1 MPLSKAFQVMAL
13 VGDAPVVPA
22 SVVECRLAEVESG
35 GVLNGSHV
43 LVMSLCRWFFGQG
56 LRLLGFS
63 ILCLWVRP
71 LGRET
76 IDKLPAAPD
85 PPNEGL
91 VTSERG
97 GCGLPR
103 AGHHAQNGPL
113 VACPGRF
120 QSSPTRF

>member
-1 MPLSKAFQVMAL
+1 MRYQ
-13 VGDAPVVPA
+13 
-22 SVVECRLAEVESG
+22 
-35 GVLNGSHV
+35 
-43 LVMSLCRWFFGQG
+43 
-56 LRLLGFS
+56 
-63 ILCLWVRP
+63 P

-103 AGHHAQNGPL
+103 TSDHSETSERG
-113 VACPGRF
+113 VALL
-120 QSSPTRF
+120 